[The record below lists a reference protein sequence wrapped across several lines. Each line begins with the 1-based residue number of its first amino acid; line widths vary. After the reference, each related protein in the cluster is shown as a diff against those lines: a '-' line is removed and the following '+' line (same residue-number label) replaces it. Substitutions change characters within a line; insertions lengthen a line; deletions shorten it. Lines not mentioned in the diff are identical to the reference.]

1 MQARLFTSGYDL
13 FSPSKVVVFHHW
25 SRTYRPSFFADVP
38 DTLGCKYLSLARARA
53 ILGMPP
59 SPHSAP
65 SRPGDAPPGDSS
77 APLRPGDAPHGDTSA
92 PSRPGDAPPGDSSA
106 PWRPGDTPEANR
118 ELPRG
123 WDRTLH
129 INTDALCEDLRGGRV
144 AESSHECGLGN
155 QRTLREW
162 YAFCGVDFERGVIE
176 QRARRGGAIQ
186 WSLLHEK

>member
-13 FSPSKVVVFHHW
+13 FFPSKVVVFHHW
-25 SRTYRPSFFADVP
+25 SRTYRPSFFADVT
-38 DTLGCKYLSLARARA
+38 DTHGHKYLSLARARA

-65 SRPGDAPPGDSS
+65 SRPGDAPHGDTS
-77 APLRPGDAPHGDTSA
+77 ATSRPGDAPHGDTSA
-92 PSRPGDAPPGDSSA
+92 PSRPGDAP
-106 PWRPGDTPEANR
+106 EANR
-118 ELPRG
+118 ELPLG

-129 INTDALCEDLRGGRV
+129 INTDALCEDLKGGRI

-176 QRARRGGAIQ
+176 QRARRGVAVQ